1 MLLKD
6 VICCQIIMPNDLTR
20 GSTRMRKK
28 ICTTI
33 LLIILSAV
41 FLVACKKKASDDE
54 DIIPD
59 DITGPELTVTV
70 TVPPVTEAPSP
81 TPEQEESH
89 EGMMRSYLTGLWI
102 PVELGTKRPY
112 AIQFNNFKTVKNQ
125 WGIGQADIVYEC
137 LVEGGLTRLLGIG
150 QNFSGDKL
158 GSVRSAR
165 HYFVSILEE
174 YDAIYIHYG
183 KTKYATS
190 KMKKLGTDHM
200 DGTTGIG
207 NIVYYRDKSI
217 KAPHNAFTSIDRI
230 QEGVK
235 KQKFRTELEDDYQ
248 PHFKFYE
255 NDTDLASGTK
265 ASKINIRFSASA
277 QPYFEYNSEDKLYYR
292 FQYGDVHKDSLTG
305 EQLSF
310 KNVIIQFV
318 KEWDIDKNGYQ
329 TMDLEDAQG
338 EGLYFT
344 NGKAVPITW
353 KKKEATSW
361 MRYFDEAGEEL
372 TINPGKTFII
382 LFPNNRTKD
391 VKFSE

>member
-1 MLLKD
+1 M
-6 VICCQIIMPNDLTR
+6 
-20 GSTRMRKK
+20 KK
-28 ICTTI
+28 RICTI
-33 LLIILSAV
+33 LMLILAAAII
-41 FLVACKKKASDDE
+41 VACKKKATDE
-54 DIIPD
+54 EIKPD
-59 DITGPELTVTV
+59 EIERPEITVTA
-70 TVPPVTEAPSP
+70 TPTPVTEEPSP
-81 TPEQEESH
+81 TAEPEESY

-190 KMKKLGTDHM
+190 KMNKLGTDHM

-217 KAPHNAFTSIDRI
+217 KAPHNAFTSLERI
-230 QEGVK
+230 QEGIK

-255 NDTDLASGTK
+255 KDTDLVSGSK
-265 ASKINIRFSASA
+265 ANKINIRFSASA

-305 EQLSF
+305 EQLNF

-318 KEWDIDKNGYQ
+318 KEWNIDKNGYQ
-329 TMDLEDAQG
+329 TMDLEDAKG
-338 EGLYFT
+338 EGYYFT
-344 NGKAVPITW
+344 NGKVVPITW
-353 KKKEATSW
+353 RKKEATNW
-361 MRYFDEAGEEL
+361 MRYYNEAGEEL